1 MDTLQSLYRKL
12 EGAND
17 LKSVV
22 RTMKAMS
29 ASNIGQYETAVKSLT
44 DYYHTVT
51 LGIAAYFS
59 AENNATVASKISEHK
74 NQEKLICAI
83 VFGSDQGLVGR
94 FNDSLADFVSQS
106 LLDITGGKK
115 IWSVGER
122 IQLLLLDVGFASTKL
137 FSVPNSVN
145 AITPLVRQILINSDE
160 LHEKGIMNE
169 FYVFHNQTKPGGG
182 YIPVMNRL
190 FPLDEAWKQS
200 LGEHSW
206 PTRQKTQVLGD
217 TKLTL
222 LALIREY
229 LFVSLFRA
237 CAESLASENASRLT
251 AMQRAEKNIGELL
264 DELGHQFHHLRQ
276 SSIDEE
282 LFDVVSG
289 FEAMKGNKRNKF
301 KNKVVHIL

>member
-12 EGAND
+12 KGADD

-29 ASNIGQYETAVKSLT
+29 ASNVGQYETAVKSLT

-51 LGIAAYFS
+51 LGISAYFS
-59 AENNATVASKISEHK
+59 TENNTTTASKIFEHK
-74 NQEKLICAI
+74 NKEKLICAI

-94 FNDSLADFVSQS
+94 FNDSLADFVSLS
-106 LLDITGGKK
+106 LLDMTGRKE

-122 IQLLLLDVGFASTKL
+122 IQLLLLDAGFAATKL

-145 AITPLVRQILINSDE
+145 AITPLVGQILINSEE
-160 LHEKGIMNE
+160 LLENGILNE
-169 FYVFHNQTKPGGG
+169 FYIFHNQINSVRG
-182 YIPVMNRL
+182 YTPVMNRL

-200 LGEHSW
+200 LGKHLW
-206 PTRQKTQVLGD
+206 PTRQKPQVLGD
-217 TKLTL
+217 AKLTL
-222 LALIREY
+222 LALVREY

-237 CAESLASENASRLT
+237 CAESLACENTSRLA

-264 DELGHQFHHLRQ
+264 DELSHQFHHLRQ

-289 FEAMKGNKRNKF
+289 FEALKGDA
-301 KNKVVHIL
+301 VVSTSPK